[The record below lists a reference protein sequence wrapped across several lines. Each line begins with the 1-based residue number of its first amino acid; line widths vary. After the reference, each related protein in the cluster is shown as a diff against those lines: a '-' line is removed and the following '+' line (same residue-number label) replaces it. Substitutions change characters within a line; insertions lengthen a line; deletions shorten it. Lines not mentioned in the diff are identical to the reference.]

1 MMGRPPKPAKDRKT
15 ESVCVRMTKAERAR
29 LERAARAGKEELS
42 AWARA
47 ALLAAA
53 DATRKK

>member
-1 MMGRPPKPAKDRKT
+1 MMGRPPKPPKDRKT
-15 ESVCVRMTKAERAR
+15 ESVCVRMTRAERAR
-29 LERAARAGKEELS
+29 LERAAKASGEELS

-53 DATRKK
+53 DAAKK

>member
-1 MMGRPPKPAKDRKT
+1 
-15 ESVCVRMTKAERAR
+15 MTKAERAR
-29 LERAARAGKEELS
+29 LERAAKSQGEELS

-53 DATRKK
+53 GAALPTGKGGR